1 MDLSGTTTISRLADS
16 FRARSLS
23 PVELLEHRIERIE
36 RLNPVLN
43 AFLTPTFE
51 QARAEAAAAEARL
64 RDGSAGDLTGIPIA
78 HKDIYFTKGVRT
90 TAGCRALDDHV
101 PREDAAVVE
110 RLAAAGAVSLGK
122 THCHELA
129 SGAMEGY
136 GVTRN
141 PWDVR
146 RAAGGSSSGS
156 AAAVAAG
163 LVVAATASDT
173 GGSVRVPAAFTGTVG
188 FKPTFGR
195 VSRHGIFPI
204 SYTLDH
210 PAVLTRCAEDA
221 ELVYRE
227 LVFPDARDRLTSLG
241 GHDPVASDPG
251 RQDVR
256 SVRIGVPHELLAD
269 GVAPEV
275 SEALLR
281 AAGRLEELGAVLIP
295 VQVESFESV
304 APVHTVV
311 WLAEAASRLRGL
323 LLDQRARVG
332 SVVRRRLVPGLLLSA
347 DDYFVAMHQRER
359 LRESMERLFLSVDVL
374 LLPAAPFTAHLI
386 DDVASARSD
395 VSRFNRLANLT
406 GEPAVA
412 LPCGFS
418 ESGLPIGMQLMAGRW
433 RESLLLRV
441 AGSYES
447 ATEWSRAT
455 PTIAAGVADDGREE
469 AYLTQLTG
477 NPAPSVRPP
486 ALAGEA
492 GEATIDWVR
501 DRARATGWDLTES
514 SLWEVSAQFHRTRL
528 ALDAMRAAVDGPGST
543 AAQDFLL

>member
-1 MDLSGTTTISRLADS
+1 MDFSGTATISGLARS
-16 FRARSLS
+16 LRAGSLS

-43 AFLTPTFE
+43 AFLTLTIE
-51 QARAEAAAAEARL
+51 RARAEAARAEARL
-64 RDGSAGDLTGIPIA
+64 RDGSADVLTGIPIG

-129 SGAMEGY
+129 CGAMEGY

-141 PWDVR
+141 PWDVA

-156 AAAVAAG
+156 AAAVAG
-163 LVVAATASDT
+163 DLVLAATASDT

-210 PAVLTRCAEDA
+210 PAVLARCVEDV

-241 GHDPVASDPG
+241 GHGSTRPEPD
-251 RQDVR
+251 RQDIG
-256 SVRIGVPHELLAD
+256 SIRIGVPHELLAS
-269 GVAPEV
+269 GVVPEV

-281 AAGRLEELGAVLIP
+281 AARCLEDQGAVLVP
-295 VQVESFESV
+295 VQVESFDSV

-323 LLDQRARVG
+323 LLDRRARVG
-332 SVVRRRLVPGLLLSA
+332 SVVRRRLLPGLLLSA

-386 DDVASARSD
+386 DDVVSARSD

-418 ESGLPIGMQLMAGRW
+418 AAGLPIGMQLMSGRW
-433 RESLLLRV
+433 REGLLLRV
-441 AGSYES
+441 ARSYEH

-455 PTIAAGVADDGREE
+455 PTIATGAESDGREE
-469 AYLTQLTG
+469 AYLSQLTG
-477 NPAPSVRPP
+477 DQAPDSLPP
-486 ALAGEA
+486 TLVGEA

-501 DRARATGWDLTES
+501 ARAAAAGLDLTES
-514 SLWEVSAQFHRTRL
+514 GLWDLSAQFHRTRL
-528 ALDAMRAAVDGPGST
+528 ALDAMHALVDRSGST
-543 AAQDFLL
+543 AAQEFLF